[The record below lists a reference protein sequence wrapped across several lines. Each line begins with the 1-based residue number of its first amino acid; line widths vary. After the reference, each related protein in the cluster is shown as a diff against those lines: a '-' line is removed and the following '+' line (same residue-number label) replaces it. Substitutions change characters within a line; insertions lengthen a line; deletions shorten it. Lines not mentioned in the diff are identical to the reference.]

1 MNNYSRFASLDDNRI
16 ILSNDVGEF
25 LVISRQ
31 QLEDFIKKR
40 VLTNTKFYYD
50 LKAKHFLFD
59 SDSNVALDLL
69 ALKYRTKAQRISQFT
84 ALHLFVVTLRCDYTC
99 QYCQVSRQTD
109 DKHAFDMSE
118 ETADKALA
126 LVFKSPSPFIK
137 IEFQGGEPL
146 LNFSLIQ
153 YIVSSAKQRNQEYAK
168 DLQFVITTNLSLL
181 DDAILEFCLTNEIY
195 LSTSLD
201 GPEALHNRN
210 RPRPGK
216 NGYELTITGIQ
227 KAQALLG
234 RSKVGALMTT
244 TEKSL
249 SQVKTII
256 DTYLENNLDCIFL
269 RPLSPYGFAVKNQQT
284 HKYDIDRWFEFYKE
298 GIDYIIEIN
307 KQGYDF
313 VELYTQLIINK
324 LFSPF
329 SEGYVDLQ
337 SPASAAISAIV
348 YNYDGNVYASDESRM
363 LAEMGDKKFRLGN
376 VHQDN
381 YQDIWLS
388 ETLLDTLESTISES
402 IPMCSDCG
410 FLPYCGTD
418 PVYHYATQ
426 GDVVGHKA
434 LSGFCSKN
442 MKIFK
447 YIIQLLEDDI
457 DARKILMSWIRK

>member
-1 MNNYSRFASLDDNRI
+1 M
-16 ILSNDVGEF
+16 
-25 LVISRQ
+25 
-31 QLEDFIKKR
+31 
-40 VLTNTKFYYD
+40 
-50 LKAKHFLFD
+50 
-59 SDSNVALDLL
+59 
-69 ALKYRTKAQRISQFT
+69 
-84 ALHLFVVTLRCDYTC
+84 
-99 QYCQVSRQTD
+99 
-109 DKHAFDMSE
+109 
-118 ETADKALA
+118 
-126 LVFKSPSPFIK
+126 
-137 IEFQGGEPL
+137 
-146 LNFSLIQ
+146 
-153 YIVSSAKQRNQEYAK
+153 IVS
-168 DLQFVITTNLSLL
+168 
-181 DDAILEFCLTNEIY
+181 
-195 LSTSLD
+195 
-201 GPEALHNRN
+201 P
-210 RPRPGK
+210 
-216 NGYELTITGIQ
+216 
-227 KAQALLG
+227 
-234 RSKVGALMTT
+234 
-244 TEKSL
+244 
-249 SQVKTII
+249 
-256 DTYLENNLDCIFL
+256 
-269 RPLSPYGFAVKNQQT
+269 VKNQQT

-298 GIDYIIEIN
+298 GIEYIIEIN

>member
-1 MNNYSRFASLDDNRI
+1 M
-16 ILSNDVGEF
+16 
-25 LVISRQ
+25 
-31 QLEDFIKKR
+31 
-40 VLTNTKFYYD
+40 
-50 LKAKHFLFD
+50 
-59 SDSNVALDLL
+59 
-69 ALKYRTKAQRISQFT
+69 
-84 ALHLFVVTLRCDYTC
+84 
-99 QYCQVSRQTD
+99 
-109 DKHAFDMSE
+109 
-118 ETADKALA
+118 
-126 LVFKSPSPFIK
+126 
-137 IEFQGGEPL
+137 
-146 LNFSLIQ
+146 
-153 YIVSSAKQRNQEYAK
+153 
-168 DLQFVITTNLSLL
+168 
-181 DDAILEFCLTNEIY
+181 
-195 LSTSLD
+195 
-201 GPEALHNRN
+201 
-210 RPRPGK
+210 
-216 NGYELTITGIQ
+216 
-227 KAQALLG
+227 
-234 RSKVGALMTT
+234 
-244 TEKSL
+244 
-249 SQVKTII
+249 
-256 DTYLENNLDCIFL
+256 
-269 RPLSPYGFAVKNQQT
+269 
-284 HKYDIDRWFEFYKE
+284 
-298 GIDYIIEIN
+298 
-307 KQGYDF
+307 
-313 VELYTQLIINK
+313 
-324 LFSPF
+324 FSPF